1 LAGNVRRIVF
11 QTNRPEELKAMEDA
25 GTAAML
31 EYRRSDLK
39 AQRLFRMFERQSV
52 EPVKFGR

>member
-1 LAGNVRRIVF
+1 
-11 QTNRPEELKAMEDA
+11 MEDA